1 MKYYSEEHQWIEIE
15 GNSGKVGITRF
26 AADELGE
33 LSYVELPKVGSS
45 YKQGEPLCVV
55 ESVKAASDVFMPV
68 SGKIVEVN
76 TELETTPELMNDEPE
91 GAGWICVITDLIPDE
106 LEKLMDS
113 EKYQAFLEKS
123 K

>member
-15 GNSGKVGITRF
+15 GDKGKVGITRF

-45 YKQGEPLCVV
+45 YTQGDALCVV

-76 TELETTPELMNDEPE
+76 TQLETTPELMNDEPE
-91 GAGWICVITDLIPDE
+91 GAGWICVITDLIPAE
-106 LEKLMDS
+106 LGKLMDA
-113 EKYQAFLEKS
+113 EKYKAFLKES